1 MFNLKGKKKQS
12 LPVEETSTF
21 QLADDLDS
29 DGSQLL
35 SEGASDD
42 PSPTPNAG
50 AEEIMSNL
58 AGHFAGL
65 SKADASELKA
75 PGLMV
80 YEIPRETPAFDDAFG
95 SLREQLVHRLM
106 GGQSREP
113 VDVRSQALL
122 IEALQL
128 AEEDRVGS
136 EEPPL
141 SVFAELC
148 LPKDSDEEMTAVH
161 ENESKL
167 DTTII
172 SAESAESA
180 ESADK
185 MEETTR
191 APSCFGEVQHAEALL
206 EEVQAAAKKI
216 TAEAFEIEFNPQNV
230 DGELTAKIASH
241 LTNVGRDAFIFLNEQ
256 FEEEIRLLR
265 SYKETCAEIEAHS
278 VRKQAI
284 SRSMSLIKDGIEGKD
299 LALLSNSVE
308 KEDNWI
314 FDKIVNLEQARKEFA
329 ALSSERQAQ
338 IDEISQAMEEESKA
352 CDEELS
358 TLRLNIMESP
368 SDIIESL
375 LSNEVPG
382 EREEQEEQPEEKID
396 LYIEWMTQQRQ
407 KITEQRE
414 RFRELEHRLRDEKDK
429 IYSQFEREMQTKS
442 EHVERLE
449 GQLIEVL
456 NTATLDANEN
466 NARIEQLFDDSRTLL
481 SLYDD
486 SAAKR
491 HGFAANVEEIMA
503 GAMIALGQ
511 IIDHINVEP
520 DTNQQVNNN

>member
-1 MFNLKGKKKQS
+1 M
-12 LPVEETSTF
+12 
-21 QLADDLDS
+21 
-29 DGSQLL
+29 
-35 SEGASDD
+35 
-42 PSPTPNAG
+42 
-50 AEEIMSNL
+50 
-58 AGHFAGL
+58 
-65 SKADASELKA
+65 
-75 PGLMV
+75 
-80 YEIPRETPAFDDAFG
+80 R
-95 SLREQLVHRLM
+95 
-106 GGQSREP
+106 
-113 VDVRSQALL
+113 
-122 IEALQL
+122 
-128 AEEDRVGS
+128 
-136 EEPPL
+136 
-141 SVFAELC
+141 
-148 LPKDSDEEMTAVH
+148 
-161 ENESKL
+161 
-167 DTTII
+167 
-172 SAESAESA
+172 
-180 ESADK
+180 
-185 MEETTR
+185 
-191 APSCFGEVQHAEALL
+191 HAEALL
-206 EEVQAAAKKI
+206 AEVQAAAKKI

-241 LTNVGRDAFIFLNEQ
+241 LTNVGRDAFIFFNEQ

-278 VRKQAI
+278 VRKQAT

-299 LALLSNSVE
+299 LALLRNSVE

-314 FDKIVNLEQARKEFA
+314 FDKIVNLEQARKDFA
-329 ALSSERQAQ
+329 ALSSERQAK

-352 CDEELS
+352 CDEELA

-382 EREEQEEQPEEKID
+382 EQQEQPEEKID

-407 KITEQRE
+407 QITEQRE

-442 EHVERLE
+442 EYVERLE

-466 NARIEQLFDDSRTLL
+466 SARIEQLFDDSRTLL
-481 SLYDD
+481 SLYYD

>member
-1 MFNLKGKKKQS
+1 
-12 LPVEETSTF
+12 
-21 QLADDLDS
+21 
-29 DGSQLL
+29 
-35 SEGASDD
+35 
-42 PSPTPNAG
+42 
-50 AEEIMSNL
+50 
-58 AGHFAGL
+58 
-65 SKADASELKA
+65 
-75 PGLMV
+75 
-80 YEIPRETPAFDDAFG
+80 
-95 SLREQLVHRLM
+95 
-106 GGQSREP
+106 
-113 VDVRSQALL
+113 
-122 IEALQL
+122 
-128 AEEDRVGS
+128 
-136 EEPPL
+136 
-141 SVFAELC
+141 
-148 LPKDSDEEMTAVH
+148 
-161 ENESKL
+161 
-167 DTTII
+167 
-172 SAESAESA
+172 
-180 ESADK
+180 

-382 EREEQEEQPEEKID
+382 EREGQEEQPEEKID

>member
-1 MFNLKGKKKQS
+1 M
-12 LPVEETSTF
+12 EEAT
-21 QLADDLDS
+21 
-29 DGSQLL
+29 
-35 SEGASDD
+35 
-42 PSPTPNAG
+42 
-50 AEEIMSNL
+50 
-58 AGHFAGL
+58 
-65 SKADASELKA
+65 KA
-75 PGLMV
+75 P
-80 YEIPRETPAFDDAFG
+80 A
-95 SLREQLVHRLM
+95 
-106 GGQSREP
+106 
-113 VDVRSQALL
+113 
-122 IEALQL
+122 
-128 AEEDRVGS
+128 
-136 EEPPL
+136 
-141 SVFAELC
+141 
-148 LPKDSDEEMTAVH
+148 
-161 ENESKL
+161 
-167 DTTII
+167 
-172 SAESAESA
+172 
-180 ESADK
+180 
-185 MEETTR
+185 
-191 APSCFGEVQHAEALL
+191 CFGEVQHAEALL
-206 EEVQAAAKKI
+206 AEVQAAAKKI

-284 SRSMSLIKDGIEGKD
+284 SRSMRLIKDGIEGKD
-299 LALLSNSVE
+299 LALLSNSIE

-314 FDKIVNLEQARKEFA
+314 FDKIVHLEQARKEFA

-338 IDEISQAMEEESKA
+338 IDEISHAMEEESKA
-352 CDEELS
+352 CDEKLS

-375 LSNEVPG
+375 LRNDAPG
-382 EREEQEEQPEEKID
+382 EREEQEEQPEETID

-414 RFRELEHRLRDEKDK
+414 RYRELEHRLRDEKDR
-429 IYSQFEREMQTKS
+429 IYSKFEREMQTKS

-466 NARIEQLFDDSRTLL
+466 NGRIERLLDDSRTLL
-481 SLYDD
+481 SLYDG

-511 IIDHINVEP
+511 IIDHINIEP
-520 DTNQQVNNN
+520 DTNHQVNNK